1 MNICEVVMKI
11 LNITNGDSTANL
23 IKHSSVTGDVLP
35 WRDPMYHGPFPA
47 KLTLSKLSVL
57 RARYLFGPD
66 ADATGAERDF
76 LLEGSTTENFKRL
89 RQGYSMVR
97 ARLS

>member
-1 MNICEVVMKI
+1 MKI

-23 IKHSSVTGDVLP
+23 IKHSSITSDVLP
-35 WRDPMYHGPFPA
+35 WRDPMHHGPFPA

-76 LLEGSTTENFKRL
+76 RL
-89 RQGYSMVR
+89 RDQQLKASSDYN
-97 ARLS
+97 